1 MKERMQAMTQNHSNL
16 KGQTLKNLP
25 EVNNANNR
33 VLTNLAIPH
42 LDSFNLSI
50 VRSDIHANNFE
61 LKPVMF

>member
-1 MKERMQAMTQNHSNL
+1 MQAMTQNHSNL